1 MKMHAALFVLKEIKL
16 EVTHA
21 CQLRCVHCS
30 SLADVACVRQM
41 KWEECRRIL
50 KEAADMK
57 VTEVAIS
64 GGEPLLWEHL
74 PKAIAYA
81 AELGIDAVLYT
92 TGIAPNA
99 VSIFQELKATG
110 LSRVIFSV
118 FGKDR
123 ECHEAVTLVEDSF
136 DATMASMRYCV
147 EHGFKV
153 EIHFV
158 PMAANYGELRPVA
171 ELARDMGISRV
182 SVLRLVP
189 QGRGSDYE
197 KLKLRH
203 EENLALR
210 KTIVE
215 LRDEGYDIRVGS
227 PYNIL
232 ALKSNPECCAGID
245 RLTISPELKIS
256 PCDAFKQITPAMIG
270 VSNSYSSLA
279 DESLAECWGKSTYL
293 QKVREYLTTPFAKVC
308 DGCNSLENCL
318 SGCVAQKYY
327 AYGDL
332 VKRPDPMCL
341 HVDQT
346 KATPGSCLNSMQSG
360 KSF

>member
-1 MKMHAALFVLKEIKL
+1 MKMHAAPFVLKEIKL

-50 KEAADMK
+50 KEAAEMQ
-57 VTEVAIS
+57 VAEVAIS

-81 AELGIDAVLYT
+81 AELGIDVALYT

-99 VSIFQELKATG
+99 ASIFHALKAAG

-118 FGKDR
+118 FGKEG
-123 ECHEAVTLVEDSF
+123 ECHEAVTLVEGSF
-136 DATMASMRYCV
+136 DATMATMRYCV
-147 EHGFKV
+147 ENGFTV

-171 ELARDMGISRV
+171 ELAREMNICRV

-189 QGRGSDYE
+189 QGRGSNYDG
-197 KLKLRH
+197 LKLSY
-203 EENLALR
+203 EANLALR

-215 LRDEGYDIRVGS
+215 LRDEGCDIRVGS
-227 PYNIL
+227 PYNIM

-245 RLTISPELKIS
+245 RLTISPDLRIS
-256 PCDAFKQITPAMIG
+256 PCDAFKQITPEMIG
-270 VSNSYSSLA
+270 VSDDYSSLGV
-279 DESLAECWGKSTYL
+279 DSLPDCWNKSVYL
-293 QKVREYLTTPFAKVC
+293 EKIRKYLTTPFAEVC
-308 DGCNSLENCL
+308 GGCNALENCL

-332 VKRPDPMCL
+332 AKRPDPMCL
-341 HVDQT
+341 
-346 KATPGSCLNSMQSG
+346 AC
-360 KSF
+360 

>member
-1 MKMHAALFVLKEIKL
+1 MKMHAAPFVLKEIKL
-16 EVTHA
+16 EVTHG

-41 KWEECRRIL
+41 KWDECRRIL
-50 KEAADMK
+50 KEAAEMQVAD
-57 VTEVAIS
+57 VAIS

-74 PKAIAYA
+74 PRAIDYA
-81 AELGIDAVLYT
+81 AENGIDTTLYT

-99 VSIFQELKATG
+99 ESIFQELKAAG
-110 LSRVIFSV
+110 LSRIIFSV
-118 FGKDR
+118 FGENR
-123 ECHEAVTLVEDSF
+123 ECHEAVTLVEGSF
-136 DATMASMRYCV
+136 DVTIASMQYCII
-147 EHGFKV
+147 HGFKV

-158 PMAANYGELRPVA
+158 PMAANCGNLRPVA
-171 ELARDMGISRV
+171 KLARDMGVSRV

-197 KLKLRH
+197 KLKLGH
-203 EENLALR
+203 VENLALR
-210 KTIVE
+210 KTILE
-215 LRDEGYDIRVGS
+215 LRHEGHDVRIGS

-245 RLTISPELKIS
+245 RLTISPELRIF

-270 VSNSYSSLA
+270 VSDSYSSLA
-279 DESLAECWGKSTYL
+279 NYSLAECWGKSAYL
-293 QKVREYLTTPFAKVC
+293 QKVREYLTTPFAKEC

-327 AYGDL
+327 AYGDM

-341 HVDQT
+341 HVEQ
-346 KATPGSCLNSMQSG
+346 SLRRSMA
-360 KSF
+360 

>member
-1 MKMHAALFVLKEIKL
+1 MKMHAAPYVLKEIKL

-21 CQLRCVHCS
+21 CQLQCVHCS

-41 KWEECRRIL
+41 KWEECKRIL
-50 KEAADMK
+50 KEAAEMQVK
-57 VTEVAIS
+57 EVAIS
-64 GGEPLLWEHL
+64 GGEPLLWKHL

-81 AELGIDAVLYT
+81 TEQGIDVALYT
-92 TGIAPNA
+92 TGFAPNA
-99 VSIFQELKATG
+99 VSIFQTLKAAG

-123 ECHEAVTLVEDSF
+123 ERHEAVTLVEGSF
-136 DATMASMRYCV
+136 DATTASMRYCV
-147 EHGFKV
+147 ENGFTV

-171 ELARDMGISRV
+171 ELACYIGISRV

-189 QGRGSDYE
+189 QGRGSDYG
-197 KLKLRH
+197 KLKLSH

-215 LRDEGYDIRVGS
+215 LRNEGYDIRVGS

-245 RLTISPELKIS
+245 RLTISPDLRIS
-256 PCDAFKQITPAMIG
+256 PCDAFKQITPEMIG
-270 VSNSYSSLA
+270 ASDDYSSLGI
-279 DESLAECWGKSTYL
+279 DSLSDCWNKSAYL
-293 QKVREYLTTPFAKVC
+293 EKIRKYLTTPFAEVC
-308 DGCNSLENCL
+308 GGCNTLENCL

-327 AYGDL
+327 AYGSL
-332 VKRPDPMCL
+332 AKRPDPMCL
-341 HVDQT
+341 
-346 KATPGSCLNSMQSG
+346 AC
-360 KSF
+360 